1 MIIFSFSSPS
11 SPFTSASSLLVGS
24 KKALGIALALSALA
38 LPAWAQTTNNSST
51 GATQKLTMTVTNT
64 HGINTSASMTPDFDV
79 VTYAKLVIKPDGS
92 SSFQSAGDGASAG
105 LSIGDG
111 VSQVATRGMSGGS
124 TIEFDRGTEAWSLI
138 TPTGYVFNKDLGENG
153 QYVAPG
159 TTKDAAGNWV
169 GTRERCTS
177 ADPACELDK
186 DQDGNDKTTGT
197 KPATMAARNFN
208 AVANGGA
215 AVTSQTTLT
224 IEQTLN
230 EFENTLTSTLS
241 Q

>member
-1 MIIFSFSSPS
+1 MTFSVFAC
-11 SPFTSASSLLVGS
+11 FDKSLRSGS
-24 KKALGIALALSALA
+24 KNALSVLVVVSALS
-38 LPAWAQTTNNSST
+38 LPAWAQTTNNTNT

-92 SSFQSAGDGASAG
+92 SSYQSAGDGASAG

-111 VSQVATRGMSGGS
+111 VSQVATRGMAGGS

-138 TPTGYVFNKDLGENG
+138 TPTGYVFNEDLGENG

-159 TTKDAAGNWV
+159 TTKNDKGEWV
-169 GTRERCTS
+169 GLREACTND
-177 ADPACELDK
+177 DPECE
-186 DQDGNDKTTGT
+186 NGT
-197 KPATMAARNFN
+197 KPATMDQRNFN

-215 AVTSQTTLT
+215 SVTSQTTLT